1 MLKQVKLTNIYNGR
15 TSKLIVDTDEDAKAV
30 FGAGKAPNET
40 AEVTDITGPDEF
52 VNRVSQKKP
61 NLEESAQF
69 FYGMARCLQRN
80 ISITK
85 ALELMAG
92 RLKTPRFRGAVAAI
106 NRSILSGEK
115 MSDAFAEHPDIF
127 TEDVLA
133 LIRAGEESGQL
144 DMVFQQITSG
154 REKSLRIL
162 RKLKA
167 GMIYPGIVLV
177 LAVVV
182 IIVMSYTLVPAVS
195 KLYASM
201 NVELP
206 FATKVLIAFSDI
218 LIKQPYMALLPLGAV
233 FMLFKYWGKI
243 YSNPPIQRF
252 FSRIPNVGKLITKTA
267 AMVSFRILALLLQ
280 ANVRVV
286 TALEIAAKSSG
297 HVDYEEFYL
306 KVRDHIADG
315 LSMPEAFLMECHRLG
330 DDGRGIAFV
339 VQMAGETGSMNE
351 VLDQIASDYEE
362 QLDLMSAQIDKLL
375 EPFVL
380 IVLGSVVG
388 GIIYAIYGPIFG
400 LSKVILPQKHGEK
413 KPSAMASPVPG
424 SDSSTPAPPIEFP
437 RYSGPF
443 PC

>member
-1 MLKQVKLTNIYNGR
+1 MLKQVKLTNIYNGKV
-15 TSKLIVDTDEDAKAV
+15 SKVIVDTDEDTKAV
-30 FGAGKAPNET
+30 FGSGKAPNET
-40 AEVTDITGPDEF
+40 AEVTDIAGADEF
-52 VNRVSQKKP
+52 VNRVTQKKP

-69 FYGMARCLQRN
+69 FSGMARCLQRN
-80 ISITK
+80 ISINK

-92 RLKTPRFRGAVAAI
+92 RLQTPRMRGAVADI
-106 NRSILSGEK
+106 SRSIMAGEK
-115 MSDAFAEHPDIF
+115 MSDAFAMHPDIF

-167 GMIYPGIVLV
+167 GMIYPAIVLV
-177 LAVVV
+177 LAVAVV
-182 IIVMSYTLVPAVS
+182 IVMSFTLVPSIS
-195 KLYASM
+195 KLYNSM
-201 NVELP
+201 NVALP
-206 FATKVLIAFSDI
+206 AATKIMIGFSDI
-218 LIKQPYMALLPLGAV
+218 LLKQPYMALVPFGAV
-233 FMLFKYWGKI
+233 YLLIKYWGRI
-243 YSNPPIQRF
+243 YANPPVQKF
-252 FSRIPNVGKLITKTA
+252 FSRIPSIGKLITKTA

-297 HVDYEEFYL
+297 HVEYEQFYL

-315 LSMPEAFLMECHRLG
+315 LSMPEAFLMECHHLG
-330 DDGRGIAFV
+330 EDGRGIAAV

-380 IVLGSVVG
+380 IILGSVVG

-400 LSKVILPQKHGEK
+400 LSKVLLPQTKPGEK
-413 KPSAMASPVPG
+413 PPAASAPAVPG
-424 SDSSTPAPPIEFP
+424 
-437 RYSGPF
+437 R
-443 PC
+443 